1 MNIIPE
7 RFRRMT
13 GVFNEPKW
21 TPGPWRASVE
31 EPPFRIGDCLQGQQI
46 WGRCRIAFT
55 ERQNVGAA
63 QEAANAHL
71 IAAAPDLYEAL
82 SELLNGGM
90 HKGPCDGGQGET
102 EYPDACTLHVAAF
115 EARAAQS
122 RAALAKARGETK

>member
-1 MNIIPE
+1 ME
-7 RFRRMT
+7 DMEMS
-13 GVFNEPKW
+13 EPKW

-82 SELLNGGM
+82 SELLGNYI
-90 HKGPCDGGQGET
+90 HDYSEQLK
-102 EYPDACTLHVAAF
+102 
-115 EARAAQS
+115 
-122 RAALAKARGETK
+122 

>member
-1 MNIIPE
+1 MSK
-7 RFRRMT
+7 
-13 GVFNEPKW
+13 PKW

-82 SELLNGGM
+82 LVA
-90 HKGPCDGGQGET
+90 ET
-102 EYPDACTLHVAAF
+102 FVAAELETRESSLLPDPGPE
-115 EARAAQS
+115 EAEYITDARMTLNAI
-122 RAALAKARGETK
+122 RAALTKARGEIS